1 MTVNWLKGWGISH
14 WCHPKAFLDLLSW
27 RNINSFSALH
37 FCQDFEPMTS
47 FYYNVEGF
55 PDRKEWTAWNW
66 NSQQCRNT
74 INSAVPRLES
84 RKIRTS
90 KTQTEVF
97 QTPTGTFQFHGL
109 STPCKQNVFWNIFS
123 PQLPVL
129 MLLLKLEGVYIQ
141 LLNWSLLS
149 VTFLDWNQKA
159 NEPSP
164 VSVSFS
170 HSQEGRQTRVSS
182 RSETLPQVSI
192 LTFACPDS
200 RTGQVGRDTQASCF
214 WEF

>member
-1 MTVNWLKGWGISH
+1 MLKVSLREKNEPLGTEIVNNVETQSTV
-14 WCHPKAFLDLLSW
+14 LSW
-27 RNINSFSALH
+27 
-37 FCQDFEPMTS
+37 
-47 FYYNVEGF
+47 G
-55 PDRKEWTAWNW
+55 WN
-66 NSQQCRNT
+66 
-74 INSAVPRLES
+74 L
-84 RKIRTS
+84 

-97 QTPTGTFQFHGL
+97 QTPTGTFQLHGL
-109 STPCKQNVFWNIFS
+109 SAPCKQNVFWNIFS
-123 PQLPVL
+123 PQFPVL

-159 NEPSP
+159 NEPSA
-164 VSVSFS
+164 VSVSLS

-182 RSETLPQVSI
+182 RSETLPQVSL
-192 LTFACPDS
+192 LTFAFPDS